1 MRFNPLVPG
10 DSEASGLP
18 VIFWRIRVVNTTSE
32 TLSVSLMLSVGN
44 FIGQR
49 LRSLGADDSQPTFEV
64 RAGRGFRGLLLGER
78 GLKREDEEWGTFAA
92 AVVADQAAWVGPTW
106 APGKWDQGTWRL
118 WREFVEEGKPGEP
131 EPEGAWAGTIDWSKL
146 ARAGT
151 LGTALQLLPLGTN
164 EASFVF
170 SWHFPNRRAWT
181 FAGPGPAGGSRDDIV
196 GNYYTAGSEDA
207 WDVLEKELPNRDELE
222 ATTVDFVS
230 SVLRSDLSDT
240 VKEAA
245 LFNLSTLR
253 SPTVFRTAE
262 GFPFGWEGVLDHV
275 GSCPGSCTHVWN
287 YEFATPF
294 LFGDLARQM
303 RELEFRYA
311 TAASG
316 AMSFRIALPL
326 TGPRWPWAAA
336 DGQFGCIVK
345 LYREWQLSGDDDF
358 LRRLWPGCKRALE
371 FAWVEGGWDADA
383 DGVAEGC
390 QHNTMDVEYFGPN
403 PIIQGWYL
411 AALLAGARMA
421 DHLSEREF
429 SRRCGEL
436 ARQGAEWTEAHLF
449 NGDYYEQDM
458 RPGDFGRV
466 RPSSR

>member
-1 MRFNPLVPG
+1 M
-10 DSEASGLP
+10 
-18 VIFWRIRVVNTTSE
+18 
-32 TLSVSLMLSVGN
+32 
-44 FIGQR
+44 
-49 LRSLGADDSQPTFEV
+49 
-64 RAGRGFRGLLLGER
+64 
-78 GLKREDEEWGTFAA
+78 
-92 AVVADQAAWVGPTW
+92 
-106 APGKWDQGTWRL
+106 
-118 WREFVEEGKPGEP
+118 
-131 EPEGAWAGTIDWSKL
+131 

-181 FAGPGPAGGSRDDIV
+181 FVGPGPAGGSRDDIV

-326 TGPRWPWAAA
+326 TGPGMAA
-336 DGQFGCIVK
+336 GGRRRPVR
-345 LYREWQLSGDDDF
+345 LYCQALPGMAA
-358 LRRLWPGCKRALE
+358 LRRR
-371 FAWVEGGWDADA
+371 
-383 DGVAEGC
+383 
-390 QHNTMDVEYFGPN
+390 
-403 PIIQGWYL
+403 
-411 AALLAGARMA
+411 
-421 DHLSEREF
+421 
-429 SRRCGEL
+429 
-436 ARQGAEWTEAHLF
+436 
-449 NGDYYEQDM
+449 
-458 RPGDFGRV
+458 
-466 RPSSR
+466 